1 MVLISKFFV
10 ISSYYLYVQL
20 LGEERSGELRRTPK
34 CGRQCE
40 TKLLVVIKHGSTEC
54 WNWQLEV
61 VVVVGG
67 AVICGPSQHAF
78 K

>member
-10 ISSYYLYVQL
+10 ISSYNLYVQL

-40 TKLLVVIKHGSTEC
+40 TKLLVVSTEC
-54 WNWQLEV
+54 WNRQLEV

-67 AVICGPSQHAF
+67 AVICGPSQQAF